1 MEMLCGVWNM
11 NLETDLTLEATEL
24 LQKTQGDPG
33 RLPGVATREYQIRG
47 FHVAEVRILNEK
59 GAEKVGK
66 PVGTYLTLTMEQSG
80 DLERTRFCQAAE
92 AVAESLQ
99 RLLELKLSKGV
110 LVVGLGNRAI
120 TADALG
126 PLTVDNTVVT
136 RHLVTHLPETFGEF
150 RPVAAVSTGVLG
162 TTGLESGELVGALCR
177 QMHPAAV
184 IAVDA
189 LAARSASRL
198 GCTIQLSDS
207 GIVPG
212 SGVGNA
218 RQALNREHLGIPVI
232 AVGVPTVI
240 RASALCAD
248 LGGEEEEQQR
258 LRELV
263 VTPKEVDRMVAS
275 LSRTVGIGIS
285 LALQEGL
292 SVEDVEML
300 LA

>member
-1 MEMLCGVWNM
+1 M

-24 LQKTQGDPG
+24 LQKTAGDPG
-33 RLPGVATREYQIRG
+33 QLPGVATREYQLRG
-47 FHVAEVRILNEK
+47 FDVTEVRILNEE

-66 PVGTYLTLTMEQSG
+66 PQGTYLTLTMEPSSEL
-80 DLERTRFCQAAE
+80 DRTRFCQAAE
-92 AVAESLQ
+92 AVAESV
-99 RLLELKLSKGV
+99 RKLLELKLSQGV

-126 PLTVDNTVVT
+126 PLAVDSTVVT

-177 QMHPAAV
+177 QLHPAAV

-218 RQALNREHLGIPVI
+218 RKALNRDHLGIPVI

-248 LGGEEEEQQR
+248 LGGKEEEQQR

-263 VTPKEVDRMVAS
+263 VTPKEIDRLIAS
-275 LSRTVGIGIS
+275 LSRTVGTGIS

-292 SVEDVEML
+292 TVEDVEML
-300 LA
+300 LS